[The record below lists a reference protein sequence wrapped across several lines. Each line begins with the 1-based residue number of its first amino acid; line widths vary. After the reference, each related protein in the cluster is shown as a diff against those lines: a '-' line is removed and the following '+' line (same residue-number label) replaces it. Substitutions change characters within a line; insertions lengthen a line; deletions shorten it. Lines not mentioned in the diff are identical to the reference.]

1 MHPHSIGRLAVQFA
15 IIGMLPT
22 AILEAQQSP
31 PPATPVPTP
40 TTTPAPPVT
49 PFVMPASAAD
59 TLEVL
64 LTARAVDTVRA
75 EKDRLLGQRRDMET
89 QWSALRD
96 QLQKLKYSISE
107 LKGAIN
113 SVEDR
118 EKAAKKEKRDA
129 DRIAASVEKRRLER
143 SLEIIEA
150 RADLREA
157 QAEQAKLERDYLDAA
172 IRADD
177 AELAIAERR
186 AQLVSPDDPAQ
197 RSAFMELTDRWLKAV
212 RTRTARS
219 YDVED
224 RRFKVV
230 EAQLSLLKR
239 QRG

>member
-15 IIGMLPT
+15 IIGMLPIS
-22 AILEAQQSP
+22 ILEAQQSP

-40 TTTPAPPVT
+40 TTTPAPPAA

-59 TLEVL
+59 TMEVL

-75 EKDRLLGQRRDMET
+75 DKDRLLGARRDMET

-96 QLQKLKYSISE
+96 QLQRLKNSIAE
-107 LKGAIN
+107 VKGAI
-113 SVEDR
+113 SSAEDR

-129 DRIAASVEKRRLER
+129 DRIAAGVEKRRLER
-143 SLEIIEA
+143 SLDILEA
-150 RADLREA
+150 RADLRAA

-186 AQLVSPDDPAQ
+186 TQVVPDDPSQ
-197 RSAFMELTDRWLKAV
+197 RSAFMELTDRWLKAL

-230 EAQLSLLKR
+230 EAQLALLKR